1 MKGKR
6 VSVVELLNLIPDEVL
21 DKFGEQTKVDYQ
33 VKKLTGK
40 VVFKLFIY
48 ALASRKELSWRLLES
63 IFSHYKFKQFSSLPS
78 DIRADHS
85 SLATRLST
93 IKVDYFIK
101 IHESLCDEV
110 RKRFEVEKIGGYRIV
125 RFDSTLVSIAGT
137 LLKKVRGMSHGVNK
151 SCKKPG
157 DPVDIKF
164 TIGFDGL
171 SAVQADRFGDQKY
184 LSEEIALKQVI
195 ENHAFNRNDLAVFDR
210 GLNKRDTLD
219 SFTDKEL
226 IFVTRMKTQ
235 RGKVKHQPV
244 QNITKIDIQKPIET
258 ESLWIEKDQ
267 KVYLFSQ
274 KSKKSKHA
282 YRLIQAKGKKTPTI
296 YYFLTNE
303 MDLTPQQ
310 VVLIY
315 KRRWDIEV
323 FFKFLKQEF
332 GFKHLLSRNQNGIEA
347 VLYMTLI
354 TFTLIYLYYKANK
367 IQSFKIAKIQF
378 VHELDFEVMKTIVQ
392 ICRGDP
398 DLLHLLNP
406 F

>member
-110 RKRFEVEKIGGYRIV
+110 RKQFEVEKIGGYRIV

-157 DPVDIKF
+157 DPVD
-164 TIGFDGL
+164 
-171 SAVQADRFGDQKY
+171 
-184 LSEEIALKQVI
+184 I